1 MKMTDEIKA
10 MVSVIYADLQTM
22 NLSKQQ
28 TAKILGCSTQTLDR
42 QRQNA
47 IGVPYSQVGSSN
59 VKYSLIDVCKYLENN
74 RIITVD
80 NEVQ

>member
-1 MKMTDEIKA
+1 MKMTDEVKA

-42 QRQNA
+42 QRLNA
-47 IGVPYSQVGSSN
+47 TGVPYSQIGAGN
-59 VKYSLIDVCKYLENN
+59 VKYALIDVCRYIEDN
-74 RIITVD
+74 RIITID
-80 NEVQ
+80 SEVA